1 MESVDYRCPIC
12 GAYKLF
18 VLEDKDEQIYKHKGN
33 NGDYYC
39 EECGNVIGRIR
50 KENAPKW
57 EHIWDAPDGTF
68 KGRCDKCGFVKI
80 FIDGH
85 DTQYKFCPQCGDRK

>member
-1 MESVDYRCPIC
+1 MDTTKEMVAYQNKCKCCGELFWTSVI
-12 GAYKLF
+12 
-18 VLEDKDEQIYKHKGN
+18 EDLCY
-33 NGDYYC
+33 
-39 EECGNVIGRIR
+39 ECIA

-57 EHIWDAPDGTF
+57 ERIWDAPDGTF